1 MAVQIDTQKR
11 NAEHAFKLISVRL
24 ASLFSFFEQ
33 EGVTEVN
40 LNGNS
45 RVFITRYGNREPV
58 LVPEIP
64 EITVAAAVRE
74 LAGTMGQDAE
84 ANSAAAIVD
93 AKMPGYR
100 FSAVLAP
107 VASNGTMLSIRKHNP
122 RVLSLEDYIKSGLV
136 DRPMADLIAT
146 KVREGAN
153 ILIGGAT
160 DSGKTTFL
168 NALSREIPP
177 NERVGTIEDTR
188 ELNLA
193 VEDWFPYETNAQRG
207 ITATLMLKAAMRHSP
222 HRLICGE
229 VRDGVAA
236 DFIDSTNTGHH
247 GCMATVHCTSAYS
260 ALERMEDLCL
270 KGESDAPLL
279 AHQLKIGRAINYVV
293 HLKKVDGVRRLS
305 EIVEV
310 AGYDPSRMAYRTKP
324 LYSLQEQLCSPLPTH

>member
-1 MAVQIDTQKR
+1 MAIQIDAKKR
-11 NAEHAFKLISVRL
+11 NAEHAFRLISVRL
-24 ASLFSFFEQ
+24 APLFAFFEQ

-40 LNGNS
+40 LNGAS
-45 RVFITRYGNREPV
+45 RVRITRNGNRERV
-58 LVPEIP
+58 EVPEIT
-64 EITVAAAVRE
+64 EITAASAVRE

-84 ANSAAAIVD
+84 DDSAAAVVD

-107 VASNGTMLSIRKHNP
+107 ISAHGTMLSIRKHNP
-122 RVLSLEDYIKSGLV
+122 RVLSLADYIRSGLV
-136 DRPMADLIAT
+136 DEPTADFIAL
-146 KVREGAN
+146 KVRDGAN

-168 NALSREIPP
+168 NALSREIPE

-188 ELNLA
+188 ELNL
-193 VEDWFPYETNAQRG
+193 VVDDWFAYETNAQRG

-279 AHQLKIGRAINYVV
+279 AHQLKIGRAIHYVV

-305 EIVEV
+305 EILEV
-310 AGYDPSRMAYRTKP
+310 GGYDPSTMTYRTKP
-324 LYSLQEQLCSPLPTH
+324 IYSLKEKLCRP